1 MNEKVENP
9 FIFEVLSTELILEIL
24 SHLSVK
30 ELGILAM
37 VCNVFNQLANDN
49 HLWREKMKHDAYRL
63 YEELSKKQEVV
74 YKLEYKQEQNRKL
87 AERVQAKNQNHSSTN
102 YSWFSLFSF
111 FSSYTTIEPEEE
123 TAIEIMG
130 FFGM

>member
-1 MNEKVENP
+1 MNEKVESP
-9 FIFEVLSTELILEIL
+9 LIFEVLSTELILEIL

-37 VCNVFNQLANDN
+37 ACNVFNQLANDN
-49 HLWREKMKHDAYRL
+49 HLWREKVKHDAYRL

-74 YKLEYKQEQNRKL
+74 YKFEYKQEQNRKL
-87 AERVQAKNQNHSSTN
+87 AEHFQAKNQNHSNTN
-102 YSWFSLFSF
+102 YSWFSF